1 MLEKVKI
8 VLANTTHPG
17 NIGAAA
23 RAMKTMGLSRLALVA
38 PKRFPSAECAARAA
52 GADDIL
58 AQAQVCARL
67 EEAVA
72 ECGLVFGASARVRN
86 IAWPALSPAAVAAQA
101 LARARVDSAT
111 AVVFGCE
118 QSGLSNEQLELCHAM
133 TRIPTSADFSSLN
146 LAAAVQIVCY
156 ELRKQLSAPSLGN
169 GATGGDSEPPFPTA
183 DEMEHFYR
191 HFQQTLTDIGYFDPA
206 HPRRLMRRIKR
217 LFNRAQ
223 LDGNEYNIL
232 RGILAAIQ
240 NQVKPDR

>member
-58 AQAQVCARL
+58 AQAQVFARL

-72 ECGLVFGASARVRN
+72 ECALVLGSSARVRN
-86 IAWPALSPAAVAAQA
+86 IAWPALSPAAAAAQA
-101 LARARVDSAT
+101 LARAQADSAT

-133 TRIPTSADFSSLN
+133 MRIPTSADFSSLN

-156 ELRKQLSAPSLGN
+156 ELRKQASAPGLDN
-169 GATGGDSEPPFPTA
+169 GATEQDSGPPFPTA
-183 DEMEHFYR
+183 AEMEHFYR

-223 LDGNEYNIL
+223 LDSNEYNIL
-232 RGILAAIQ
+232 RGILAAVQ
-240 NQVKPDR
+240 NQVKPER

>member
-38 PKRFPSAECAARAA
+38 PKRFPSAECAARAV

-72 ECGLVFGASARVRN
+72 ECGLVLGASARVRN
-86 IAWPALSPAAVAAQA
+86 IAWPALSPAAAAAQA
-101 LARARVDSAT
+101 LDRARVDSAT

-133 TRIPTSADFSSLN
+133 MRIPTSADFSSLN

-156 ELRKQLSAPSLGN
+156 ELRKQLSALGLGN
-169 GATGGDSEPPFPTA
+169 GATEGDSEPPFPTA
-183 DEMEHFYR
+183 DEMERFYR

-232 RGILAAIQ
+232 RGILAAVQ